1 MTEIIEADSG
11 ALLLEARRFFEEYA
25 KSLGINLDFQG
36 FDEELAQLPGDYA
49 PPEGCLLLARWQGQ
63 VAGCVVLRK
72 FEEDRCE
79 MKRLYVRPDFQGK
92 KIGKTLAEAVI
103 EKARSA
109 GYTHMQ
115 FDTLPTMKPARRL
128 YAELGFQEIP
138 AYRYNPIGGTTY
150 LQLALG

>member
-63 VAGCVVLRK
+63 VAGCVALRK

-92 KIGKTLAEAVI
+92 KIGKTLAEPVI
-103 EKARSA
+103 
-109 GYTHMQ
+109 
-115 FDTLPTMKPARRL
+115 
-128 YAELGFQEIP
+128 
-138 AYRYNPIGGTTY
+138 
-150 LQLALG
+150 

>member
-1 MTEIIEADSG
+1 MM
-11 ALLLEARRFFEEYA
+11 
-25 KSLGINLDFQG
+25 SLGINLDFQG

-109 GYTHMQ
+109 SYTHMQ
-115 FDTLPTMKPARRL
+115 LDTLPTMKPARRL

-138 AYRYNPIGGTTY
+138 AYRYNLIGGTTY